1 MNDFIVTN
9 VNVIVNLLSKH
20 CAEIIL
26 RLYILLRFYSSYY
39 SSYISTAWSA
49 YKGVGGG
56 GGRRIFAGATQ
67 KKPHI
72 YIYISKLQRKSWG
85 QHSNEGKRGKGDNV
99 PAVKRPNYIYL
110 QEDKP
115 SK

>member
-1 MNDFIVTN
+1 MV
-9 VNVIVNLLSKH
+9 
-20 CAEIIL
+20 
-26 RLYILLRFYSSYY
+26 
-39 SSYISTAWSA
+39 
-49 YKGVGGG
+49 GVQRGGG
-56 GGRRIFAGATQ
+56 GGEEFMRVRSNRNSINI
-67 KKPHI
+67 I

>member
-20 CAEIIL
+20 CTEIIL

-49 YKGVGGG
+49 YKGVGGVG
-56 GGRRIFAGATQ
+56 GGEKNLCECDPIET
-67 KKPHI
+67 PYIHI
-72 YIYISKLQRKSWG
+72 HIQTSEKVLGSAFK
-85 QHSNEGKRGKGDNV
+85 
-99 PAVKRPNYIYL
+99 
-110 QEDKP
+110 
-115 SK
+115 

>member
-56 GGRRIFAGATQ
+56 EEFMRVRSNRNS
-67 KKPHI
+67 I
-72 YIYISKLQRKSWG
+72 YTYTY
-85 QHSNEGKRGKGDNV
+85 
-99 PAVKRPNYIYL
+99 PNFRESLGVSIQMKESEEKVTMYL
-110 QEDKP
+110 Q
-115 SK
+115 

>member
-26 RLYILLRFYSSYY
+26 RLYILLRFDSSYY

-56 GGRRIFAGATQ
+56 EKNLCECDPIET
-67 KKPHI
+67 PYIHI
-72 YIYISKLQRKSWG
+72 HIQTSEKVLGSAFK
-85 QHSNEGKRGKGDNV
+85 
-99 PAVKRPNYIYL
+99 
-110 QEDKP
+110 
-115 SK
+115 

>member
-26 RLYILLRFYSSYY
+26 RLHILLCFYSSYY

-49 YKGVGGG
+49 YKGVGGEEFM
-56 GGRRIFAGATQ
+56 RVR
-67 KKPHI
+67 
-72 YIYISKLQRKSWG
+72 
-85 QHSNEGKRGKGDNV
+85 SNRNSLYTYTY
-99 PAVKRPNYIYL
+99 PNFRESLGVSIQMKESEEKVTMYL
-110 QEDKP
+110 Q
-115 SK
+115 

>member
-49 YKGVGGG
+49 YKGVGRVGG
-56 GGRRIFAGATQ
+56 GEKNLCECDPIETPYIHA
-67 KKPHI
+67 HI
-72 YIYISKLQRKSWG
+72 QTSEKVLGSAFK
-85 QHSNEGKRGKGDNV
+85 
-99 PAVKRPNYIYL
+99 
-110 QEDKP
+110 
-115 SK
+115 

>member
-49 YKGVGGG
+49 YKGVVGGG
-56 GGRRIFAGATQ
+56 GEKNLCECDPMETPYIQ
-67 KKPHI
+67 IHI
-72 YIYISKLQRKSWG
+72 QTSEKVLGSAFK
-85 QHSNEGKRGKGDNV
+85 
-99 PAVKRPNYIYL
+99 
-110 QEDKP
+110 
-115 SK
+115 

>member
-26 RLYILLRFYSSYY
+26 RLYILLHFYSSYY

-49 YKGVGGG
+49 YKGVGGVG
-56 GGRRIFAGATQ
+56 GGGEEFMRVRSNRNS
-67 KKPHI
+67 I
-72 YIYISKLQRKSWG
+72 YTYTY
-85 QHSNEGKRGKGDNV
+85 
-99 PAVKRPNYIYL
+99 PNFRESLGVSIQMKESEEKVTMYL
-110 QEDKP
+110 Q
-115 SK
+115 

>member
-56 GGRRIFAGATQ
+56 GGGEFMRGRSNRN
-67 KKPHI
+67 PI
-72 YIYISKLQRKSWG
+72 YTYTY
-85 QHSNEGKRGKGDNV
+85 
-99 PAVKRPNYIYL
+99 PNFRESLGVSIQMKESEEKVTMYL
-110 QEDKP
+110 Q
-115 SK
+115 

>member
-56 GGRRIFAGATQ
+56 GGGGRIYASAIQ
-67 KKPHI
+67 
-72 YIYISKLQRKSWG
+72 
-85 QHSNEGKRGKGDNV
+85 
-99 PAVKRPNYIYL
+99 
-110 QEDKP
+110 
-115 SK
+115 

>member
-39 SSYISTAWSA
+39 SSYISTVRGRRT
-49 YKGVGGG
+49 KGWGGG
-56 GGRRIFAGATQ
+56 GEEFMRVRSNRNS
-67 KKPHI
+67 I
-72 YIYISKLQRKSWG
+72 YTY
-85 QHSNEGKRGKGDNV
+85 
-99 PAVKRPNYIYL
+99 PNFRESLGVSIQMKESEEKVTMYL
-110 QEDKP
+110 Q
-115 SK
+115 

>member
-1 MNDFIVTN
+1 MFKLYTCKEHFKFLAFVIQYLVNDFIVTN

-56 GGRRIFAGATQ
+56 GRRIYASAIQ
-67 KKPHI
+67 
-72 YIYISKLQRKSWG
+72 
-85 QHSNEGKRGKGDNV
+85 
-99 PAVKRPNYIYL
+99 
-110 QEDKP
+110 
-115 SK
+115 